1 MGFSDTMAG
10 LGRGLLAGL
19 ESVAEQVIPSFVQA
33 GAEFLVQKAFPGA
46 TASLPAGQFFGQ
58 RTRAQVQPPV
68 QIPRQLPAGG
78 GTLQQQIDRAAREGT
93 AGPFRTPES
102 GALLPDP
109 FRDPGI
115 LEQFASNLFKTGS
128 PFPIVPPTLPQIFPT
143 TFPDL
148 GTFPTRTLPGGTTTM
163 PGFPSAKTEV
173 GAGVLQIP
181 STAGFAGGC
190 PSLFSAGGMS
200 ARPISMFMVPNPV
213 TGKPTFFKHAG
224 RPILFSGDLR
234 ACKTVNR
241 IAARARRVRGG
252 RR

>member
-1 MGFSDTMAG
+1 MGFADTMAG
-10 LGRGLLAGL
+10 LGRGILAGI
-19 ESVAEQVIPSFVQA
+19 ESVASQVFPAFVEA
-33 GAEFLVQKAFPGA
+33 GAGFLIQKAFPGA
-46 TASLPAGQFFGQ
+46 TASLPAGRG
-58 RTRAQVQPPV
+58 PV
-68 QIPRQLPAGG
+68 QIPPRQPPPTIPRRLPAGG
-78 GTLQQQIDRAAREGT
+78 GTLQQQIDVAAAEGT
-93 AGPFRTPES
+93 RGAFTTPES
-102 GALLPDP
+102 RFSVPAITDFFGDL
-109 FRDPGI
+109 FRTGI
-115 LEQFASNLFKTGS
+115 
-128 PFPIVPPTLPQIFPT
+128 PFPVVPPTLPQVFPT

-163 PGFPSAKTEV
+163 PPFVDSKMGV
-173 GAGVLQIP
+173 GAGVLQLP

-241 IAARARRVRGG
+241 IAARARRVRG

>member
-1 MGFSDTMAG
+1 VGFSDTMAG
-10 LGRGLLAGL
+10 LGRGLLSGL
-19 ESVAEQVIPSFVQA
+19 ESIAGQVLPQFIQA
-33 GAEFLVQKAFPGA
+33 GTGFLVEKFFPGA
-46 TASLPAGQFFGQ
+46 TASLPPGRSVVQF
-58 RTRAQVQPPV
+58 
-68 QIPRQLPAGG
+68 GG
-78 GTLQQQIDRAAREGT
+78 GDRSRAPFPGEQPFIPLPGRATQVLQPLPTRVPT
-93 AGPFRTPES
+93 RTPGLGE
-102 GALLPDP
+102 LIPDI
-109 FRDPGI
+109 FRDVP
-115 LEQFASNLFKTGS
+115 FAQTFTDLVRSGNL
-128 PFPIVPPTLPQIFPT
+128 PTLPDVFPRG
-143 TFPDL
+143 F
-148 GTFPTRTLPGGTTTM
+148 FQPTRERTLPGGTTTM

-200 ARPISMFMVPNPV
+200 ARPISMFMVPNPI

-241 IAARARRVRGG
+241 IAARARRVRG

>member
-1 MGFSDTMAG
+1 MGFADTMAG

-19 ESVAEQVIPSFVQA
+19 ESVVGQVAPAFVQA
-33 GAEFLVQKAFPGA
+33 GSQFLIQKAFPGA
-46 TASLPAGQFFGQ
+46 SASLFPGTFSPAGQFFGDRSRAPFPGELPFNVRSQ
-58 RTRAQVQPPV
+58 AFPQLGPGSGVALPTGGIRTPV
-68 QIPRQLPAGG
+68 GVSAGIPRQVPNIFQDVPFAQTFTDLIRAG
-78 GTLQQQIDRAAREGT
+78 
-93 AGPFRTPES
+93 
-102 GALLPDP
+102 
-109 FRDPGI
+109 
-115 LEQFASNLFKTGS
+115 
-128 PFPIVPPTLPQIFPT
+128 VPPTLPAIFPT
-143 TFPDL
+143 GIFAP
-148 GTFPTRTLPGGTTTM
+148 PTQPGGFQAM
-163 PGFPSAKTEV
+163 PPFVSSKLEAG
-173 GAGVLQIP
+173 GGVLALP

-241 IAARARRVRGG
+241 IAARARRVRG